1 MNIYRPYISSYK
13 FHELDVDAHFVTEI
27 CELIDKISGFSLFSL
42 VLKTRFP
49 ISSRE
54 VYFFDNYHES
64 WRTLYMEKRYWM
76 IDPVLHFRPVPPS
89 FSRVWNLNFFSE
101 SNGQE
106 LWYMIQKHGFRSGI
120 TFGLS
125 ALSGTYGIF
134 SVSGKD
140 GPIDNDTM
148 YKCSGEILKI
158 YIRII
163 RYLTSHTKYLQTFYI
178 DETSFSN
185 RELEV
190 LRYTADGMISSE
202 IASTICVTK
211 STVDFHLMN
220 IVKKL
225 GCRNKFQ
232 AIAKAALLGYIE

>member
-1 MNIYRPYISSYK
+1 MNIHRPYISPYK
-13 FHELDVDAHFVTEI
+13 FHELDVDAYFVAEI
-27 CELIDKISGFSLFSL
+27 CELIEKISGFNLFSL

-49 ISSRE
+49 VSGRE
-54 VYFFDNYHES
+54 VHFFDNYHES
-64 WRTLYMEKRYWM
+64 WRALYIEKKYWM
-76 IDPVLHFRPVPPS
+76 IDPILHFQPVPPN
-89 FSRVWNLNFFSE
+89 FSRAWDLDFFAE
-101 SNGQE
+101 SNGKE
-106 LWYMIQKHGFRSGI
+106 LWYMTQKHGFRSGI
-120 TFGLS
+120 TFGLP
-125 ALSGTYGIF
+125 AFSGTYGIF
-134 SVSGKD
+134 SVAGKD

-148 YKCSGEILKI
+148 YKCSGEILKV

-178 DETSFSN
+178 DKISFSR

-232 AIAKAALLGYIE
+232 AIAKAALFGYI

>member
-1 MNIYRPYISSYK
+1 MNIYRPYTLPYK
-13 FHELDVDAHFVTEI
+13 FHQLDVDAHFVAEVCEI
-27 CELIDKISGFSLFSL
+27 INKISGFSLFSL
-42 VLKTRFP
+42 ILKARFP
-49 ISSRE
+49 ISNRE

-64 WRTLYMEKRYWM
+64 WRNLYIEKKYWM
-76 IDPVLHFRPVPPS
+76 IDPVLNFRPVPPA
-89 FSRVWNLNFFSE
+89 FSRIWDLDFFSE

-106 LWYMIQKHGFRSGI
+106 VWYVSQKHGFRSGI
-120 TFGLS
+120 TFGLP
-125 ALSGTYGIF
+125 AFAGTYGIF
-134 SVSGKD
+134 SVAGKD
-140 GPIDNDTM
+140 GYIDNETM
-148 YKCSGEILKI
+148 YKCSGEILGV

-163 RYLTSHTKYLQTFYI
+163 RYLTSHTKYLQFFYV

-190 LRYTADGMISSE
+190 LRYTADGMTSSE
-202 IASTICVTK
+202 IALTICVTK

-232 AIAKAALLGYIE
+232 AIAKAVLLGYI